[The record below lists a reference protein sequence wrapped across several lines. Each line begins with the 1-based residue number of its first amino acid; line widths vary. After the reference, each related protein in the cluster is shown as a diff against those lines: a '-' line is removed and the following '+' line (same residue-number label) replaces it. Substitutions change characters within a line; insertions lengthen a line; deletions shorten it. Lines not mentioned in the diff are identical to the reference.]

1 MINFLYMLLTLSVAA
16 QPPLLTDARELGFVL
31 HKNPATL
38 FQRELT
44 FGTASVFY
52 PEATPEQTTAALLV
66 ELDPIRLVRG
76 RADSLFQ
83 YVCDRPYVASSFLCV
98 ALSECFSTALSGRC
112 KERPSLATTPLEFTV
127 TPPTLACDA
136 GESLIRRLLEP
147 LGYTLTLTR
156 PILDTHFPEWGYS
169 NLYSVVLCGHHTL
182 HDLLSHL
189 YVR

>member
-112 KERPSLATTPLEFTV
+112 KVDR
-127 TPPTLACDA
+127 
-136 GESLIRRLLEP
+136 
-147 LGYTLTLTR
+147 
-156 PILDTHFPEWGYS
+156 
-169 NLYSVVLCGHHTL
+169 
-182 HDLLSHL
+182 
-189 YVR
+189 